1 MLQLPVLLEVEL
13 QQFQLL
19 GVELVDSGD
28 EVEVVLEI
36 VVVVLVFDPEV
47 HHLLEDVPQALVVKQ
62 LLVHALLLL
71 VDLALED

>member
-1 MLQLPVLLEVEL
+1 MLQLPVLLEVQL

-28 EVEVVLEI
+28 KVEIILEI